1 MNPSISRRLVFWLA
15 MPLTLLALC
24 GALARYWGV
33 VAPRVASIDQR
44 LRHEAVTLAERL
56 RIERGRITVDGP
68 AEAIRFAIRG
78 ADGRLIAGDPSL
90 PPVALADEAN
100 AVYSTTR
107 VSSRDLRM
115 LTYRAATERGPLV
128 ISVAEDLGDTGPAAR
143 FGFMSGL
150 LWDFL
155 QLDLTLVLVW
165 VGIRLG
171 MRPIRRL
178 RDELAER
185 SPADLRPIPEAS
197 VPSELAPLTAA
208 LNRLFAL
215 LRGSIQSQQQF
226 VANTAHQLRTPIAGM
241 LAQLDL
247 LVEEPAAQPVRARLT
262 TLQHGIRQLA
272 HAANQLLSLA
282 RADPAVNV
290 ALRRQPLDLA
300 ALAGEIVARH
310 FDRALQAG
318 IDLGAEL
325 APARID
331 GDPSLLED
339 LLNNLVDN
347 ALRYT
352 PASGR
357 VTVSSG
363 LEDGRPVVAV
373 EDTGPGIPEAER
385 QRVRQRHYRLPDSPG
400 QGSGLGLAIVEEI
413 AKLHDA
419 VLRID
424 AGADGRGTRVSVQFA
439 ARAV

>member
-1 MNPSISRRLVFWLA
+1 MNTSISRRLVFWLA

-33 VAPRVASIDQR
+33 VAPQVASTDQHLRVEAATLAAR
-44 LRHEAVTLAERL
+44 LRVD
-56 RIERGRITVDGP
+56 RGRITVDAP
-68 AEAIRFAIRG
+68 AAAFRFAVRG
-78 ADGRLIAGDPSL
+78 TDGRLIAGDPGL
-90 PPVALADEAN
+90 PRVAIADEAN
-100 AVYSTTR
+100 AVYSTAR
-107 VSSRDLRM
+107 VDGGDLRM

-128 ISVAEDLGDTGPAAR
+128 ISVALDLGDAGPAAR

-155 QLDLTLVLVW
+155 QLDVTLVLVW

-185 SPADLRPIPEAS
+185 SPADLRPIAEAS
-197 VPSELAPLTAA
+197 VPSELAPLAAA

-247 LVEEPAAQPVRARLT
+247 LVDEPAAQPVRARLT
-262 TLQHGIRQLA
+262 TLQQGIRQLS

-290 ALRRQPLDLA
+290 ALRREPLDLA
-300 ALAGEIVARH
+300 ALAGDIVARH
-310 FDRALQAG
+310 FDRALQG
-318 IDLGAEL
+318 GLDLGAEL

-331 GDPSLLED
+331 GDASLIED
-339 LLNNLVDN
+339 LMHNLVDN

-352 PASGR
+352 PAAGR
-357 VTVSSG
+357 ITVSTG
-363 LEDGRPVVAV
+363 VEGGRPYVAV

-424 AGADGRGTRVSVQFA
+424 PGTGGRGTRVSVLFA
-439 ARAV
+439 ARAP